1 MFQVTFTN
9 KFQKHYKKLS
19 LNEKKQIRKTISL
32 LVSNPTHPSLR
43 SKLLQGKDGIF
54 ESSVNMR
61 IRILWYYEKDQII
74 FILDVAQHDD
84 LNTI

>member
-9 KFQKHYKKLS
+9 RFQKHYKKLS